1 MPIGGAPRDAAISGG
16 PAKAEGV
23 EVAVEGVIGW
33 DALIKVLYVL
43 VHVPQRASSTAVVF
57 D

>member
-1 MPIGGAPRDAAISGG
+1 MAIRGTTGKAAVAGG

-23 EVAVEGVIGW
+23 EVAVEGVIRW
-33 DALIKVLYVL
+33 DALIKVLHVL
-43 VHVPQRASSTAVVF
+43 VHVPQRASSTAVVL